1 MNLSK
6 QAFLDGYLS
15 KFASEEEGGS
25 GGGLLNS
32 AIGTGTKAG
41 TWALNKGIL
50 AAALAPALGGIAT
63 GAIASKFTS
72 PSTEKD
78 VVQKSLIAAELEEAV
93 AELQR
98 KRAVD
103 MKKKETENG
112 RTERS
117 LHI

>member
-15 KFASEEEGGS
+15 KFASDEEGGAIN
-25 GGGLLNS
+25 GI
-32 AIGTGTKAG
+32 IGTGAHAG
-41 TWALNKGIL
+41 SWALNKGIL
-50 AAALAPALGGIAT
+50 AAALAPALGGISA
-63 GAIASKFTS
+63 GALASKFTS

-93 AELQR
+93 AELKR

-103 MKKKETENG
+103 LRHKEMENG
-112 RTERS
+112 GTERS